1 MKRLFFA
8 AIVLFFWNIL
18 PVDAQDLIILRDGNV
33 IEAKVA
39 EISPTEI
46 RYRRFSHLNGPIIVI
61 PRADVLSIKY
71 ENGTTEIMN
80 PASTP
85 RQGTTQSGVPNSAQ
99 SGETTLLQQTLN
111 RMPAITIAGN
121 SLKFEFRGDTWIS
134 RVNGENFSTGTIE
147 YNIEGGGGTLTLKQT
162 HVWPGAVGKTAGKI
176 ANVIPGGGAASG
188 ALNTAGTVAGASGP
202 VEMPGTVIVLEYK
215 EGPPASLKLVSSSQN
230 KNAKTGTAGNQTEKY
245 ANVKNNWISLELTYL
260 GIGLRYE
267 RMLNANISIGANF
280 NYGFPPM
287 YLNRMTNTYCEIN
300 AFFRGYPWGK
310 TFFLGIGL
318 GYNYGYG
325 GPFYQYFFYN
335 NNVYVRDYDNY
346 VHGFTIIPEIGWKI
360 DIGKPGGF
368 YLMPCLTFPVIF
380 GSSKIPEDY
389 YLFYTNRIFYL
400 GMGFAF

>member
-1 MKRLFFA
+1 LKRLFFA

-134 RVNGENFSTGTIE
+134 RVNGENFSAGTIE
-147 YNIEGGGGTLTLKQT
+147 YNIEGGGG
-162 HVWPGAVGKTAGKI
+162 
-176 ANVIPGGGAASG
+176 
-188 ALNTAGTVAGASGP
+188 
-202 VEMPGTVIVLEYK
+202 
-215 EGPPASLKLVSSSQN
+215 
-230 KNAKTGTAGNQTEKY
+230 
-245 ANVKNNWISLELTYL
+245 
-260 GIGLRYE
+260 
-267 RMLNANISIGANF
+267 
-280 NYGFPPM
+280 
-287 YLNRMTNTYCEIN
+287 
-300 AFFRGYPWGK
+300 
-310 TFFLGIGL
+310 
-318 GYNYGYG
+318 
-325 GPFYQYFFYN
+325 
-335 NNVYVRDYDNY
+335 
-346 VHGFTIIPEIGWKI
+346 
-360 DIGKPGGF
+360 
-368 YLMPCLTFPVIF
+368 F
-380 GSSKIPEDY
+380 GSCRNAGHGYCSGIQGGSARFP
-389 YLFYTNRIFYL
+389 
-400 GMGFAF
+400 